1 MMKFFKIVAFLEGIS
16 LLVLF
21 FNMLII
27 KPNDFDI
34 YKMLLFP
41 IGMAHGILFI
51 LYIALAT
58 LLKIENDPLKTGS
71 SGISFLP
78 DKKSDYSFGIDYA
91 INNNLTL
98 SFSHER
104 GNYSSFK
111 FVYKNNPK
119 KSFKTYEYKKAEI
132 DANDN
137 KYDKLV
143 KNLEENGIGVNKITE
158 TASSLG
164 LELTQ
169 FIHPNFNLVEDIITQ
184 ASIDAGIKKNIKKDL
199 I

>member
-58 LLKIENDPLKTGS
+58 LLKIELNSSHTGK
-71 SGISFLP
+71 FL
-78 DKKSDYSFGIDYA
+78 
-91 INNNLTL
+91 
-98 SFSHER
+98 
-104 GNYSSFK
+104 
-111 FVYKNNPK
+111 
-119 KSFKTYEYKKAEI
+119 
-132 DANDN
+132 
-137 KYDKLV
+137 
-143 KNLEENGIGVNKITE
+143 
-158 TASSLG
+158 AS
-164 LELTQ
+164 
-169 FIHPNFNLVEDIITQ
+169 
-184 ASIDAGIKKNIKKDL
+184 
-199 I
+199 